1 FVDRYGAKAAQR
13 TPPLRRMLEMGVP
26 VGAGT
31 DATRVA
37 SYNPFVSLYWMTT
50 GKTVGGLGLYP
61 ENALLSREEAL
72 RLYTQGSTWM
82 SREEGK
88 RGAISPGQLADLV
101 VLTDDYFTIPDEEIK
116 SLESVLTILG
126 GKPVYAVDEFKPLD
140 PGDLPVMPDWSPV
153 QHYPGYWRQEFT
165 SHLDT
170 KRCCGHEYHAHE
182 PARINPFN
190 IPQWM
195 LGPRGLLDGGCE
207 CFAF

>member
-1 FVDRYGAKAAQR
+1 
-13 TPPLRRMLEMGVP
+13 MLEMGVP
-26 VGAGT
+26 IGAGT

-61 ENALLSREEAL
+61 ENARLSREEAL

-88 RGAISPGQLADLV
+88 RGAISSGQLADLA

-126 GKPVYAVDEFKPLD
+126 GKPVYAVEEFKPLNPD
-140 PGDLPVMPDWSPV
+140 DLPVMPDWSPV
-153 QHYPGYWRQEFT
+153 RLYPGYWKQDRDLPA
-165 SHLDT
+165 HA
-170 KRCCGHEYHAHE
+170 CCGHEHHGIE
-182 PARINPFN
+182 RGRSNWQN
-190 IPQWM
+190 LPQWM
-195 LGPRGLLDGGCE
+195 YGPRGLLDGGCE

>member
-1 FVDRYGAKAAQR
+1 
-13 TPPLRRMLEMGVP
+13 MLEMGVP

-50 GKTVGGLGLYP
+50 GKTLGGLQLYP
-61 ENALLSREEAL
+61 EKALLSREEAL

-88 RGAISPGQLADLV
+88 RGAISPGQLADLA
-101 VLTDDYFTIPDEEIK
+101 VLTNDYFTISEEEIK

-126 GKPVYAVDEFKPLD
+126 GKPVYAAEEFKPLD

-153 QHYPGYWRQEFT
+153 HHYPGYWKHDRH
-165 SHLDT
+165 SIAHAY
-170 KRCCGHEYHAHE
+170 CGHEHHGRL
-182 PARINPFN
+182 PVQNN
-190 IPQWM
+190 SLNLPQWI
-195 LGPRGLLDGGCE
+195 LGPRGPLDGGCE

>member
-1 FVDRYGAKAAQR
+1 
-13 TPPLRRMLEMGVP
+13 
-26 VGAGT
+26 
-31 DATRVA
+31 
-37 SYNPFVSLYWMTT
+37 MTT

-101 VLTDDYFTIPDEEIK
+101 VLTDDYFTISDEEIK

-153 QHYPGYWRQEFT
+153 QHYPGYWKQERDLHTHACCSHEHHRQQ
-165 SHLDT
+165 HA
-170 KRCCGHEYHAHE
+170 RGHSL
-182 PARINPFN
+182 NL
-190 IPQWM
+190 PQWI

>member
-1 FVDRYGAKAAQR
+1 
-13 TPPLRRMLEMGVP
+13 
-26 VGAGT
+26 
-31 DATRVA
+31 
-37 SYNPFVSLYWMTT
+37 MTT
-50 GKTVGGLGLYP
+50 GKTLGGLELYP
-61 ENALLSREEAL
+61 EKALLTREEAI

-88 RGAISPGQLADLV
+88 RGAISQGQLADLA
-101 VLTDDYFTIPDEEIK
+101 VLTDDYFTVPDEEIK

-126 GKPVYAVDEFKPLD
+126 GKPVYAAEEFKPLD

-153 QHYPGYWRQEFT
+153 HSYPGYWKTEKTTAHRHVHT
-165 SHLDT
+165 C
-170 KRCCGHEYHAHE
+170 RGHDYDPHQPAH
-182 PARINPFN
+182 RGSFN

>member
-1 FVDRYGAKAAQR
+1 
-13 TPPLRRMLEMGVP
+13 MP

-37 SYNPFVSLYWMTT
+37 SYNPFVSLFWMTT
-50 GKTVGGLGLYP
+50 GRTLGGLELYP
-61 ENALLSREEAL
+61 EKARLSREEAL

-88 RGAISPGQLADLV
+88 RGSIEVGQLADLV
-101 VLTDDYFTIPDEEIK
+101 VLSGDYFSIPDEEIK

-126 GKPVYAVDEFKPLD
+126 GKPVYAAEEFRPLD

-153 QHYPGYWRQEFT
+153 IRYPGHWKHQYT
-165 SHLDT
+165 SHLADHL
-170 KRCCGHEYHAHE
+170 GHVGCSCHTE
-182 PARINPFN
+182 PATHRARANPLN
-190 IPQWM
+190 IPQWL
-195 LGPRGLLDGGCE
+195 LGSRGLLDGGCE